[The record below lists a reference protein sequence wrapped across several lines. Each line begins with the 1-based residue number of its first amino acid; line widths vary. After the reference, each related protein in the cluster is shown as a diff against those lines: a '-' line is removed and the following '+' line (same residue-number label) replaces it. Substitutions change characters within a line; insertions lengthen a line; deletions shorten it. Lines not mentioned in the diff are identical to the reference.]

1 MMDVNQPQI
10 VEMPEPIT
18 VLESAL
24 TAIQDDSSK
33 SIYLEP
39 RQARELRLYIK
50 ELESMVRVLGDAEY
64 LNALK
69 TP

>member
-1 MMDVNQPQI
+1 MDVNQPRI
-10 VEMPEPIT
+10 IDTPEPIT

>member
-1 MMDVNQPQI
+1 MDVNQPRI
-10 VEMPEPIT
+10 IKTPEPIT